1 MPNWT
6 RMTPPAAG
14 AFSATW
20 ITRIGGLVFALI
32 LGGAF
37 LVQSCFATVPTDPE
51 SLIEPEGIAGARA
64 GAQLGARV
72 QDLEQRAALDA
83 AAAEREL
90 ATSGA
95 ALGGAQLT
103 PAFNE
108 TTGEALPGPP
118 VPQTEGEAELR
129 EILRLEAIERRTRS
143 LRSAPVAITYRRPE
157 SGGLRTAAATA
168 AAEPTADALAQADA
182 PVDDSRASPPLIPE
196 PVSLMDTIQALQALD
211 AQQTAGAELDAG
223 RARPSGQQIQ
233 PPAVS
238 PLGSTDSTRVVQ
250 GDPLNP
256 AIVRAPNTP
265 PGWERVYEGSFLEAV
280 LVNQLNGD
288 FPGPVLAS
296 VAVPFYSADRQ
307 RIVIPR
313 GARVVGSASAVA
325 GQDQARLAVGF
336 HRLIFPD
343 GRWVSLAFRGLNQ
356 IGEGALKDHVNRH
369 YLSMFASVG
378 AVGIMSG
385 LTLRGSNPYA
395 GGMEGVRAG
404 AGQGLAQ
411 GATSILDRFLNRLP
425 TITIRAGHRL
435 RIWLTSD
442 VLVPR
447 PGETGPA
454 SDAGRYLPFGRSGPG
469 VSPDGPQ
476 RREGRRSR

>member
-1 MPNWT
+1 
-6 RMTPPAAG
+6 MTPPAAG

-32 LGGAF
+32 LAGAF
-37 LVQSCFATVPTDPE
+37 LVQSCFSTVPTDPE
-51 SLIEPEGIAGARA
+51 SLREPEGIAGDRA
-64 GAQLGARV
+64 TVQLGARV

-90 ATSGA
+90 ASSGV

-108 TTGEALPGPP
+108 TTGEPVPGPP

-143 LRSAPVAITYRRPE
+143 LRSAPVAITYRCPE
-157 SGGLRTAAATA
+157 TGGLAPT
-168 AAEPTADALAQADA
+168 AAEPTADA

-196 PVSLMDTIQALQALD
+196 PVSLMDTIQALQELD

-223 RARPSGQQIQ
+223 RARPSGRQIQ

-250 GDPLNP
+250 GDPVHP

-265 PGWERVYEGSFLEAV
+265 PGWERIYEGSFLEAV

-307 RIVIPR
+307 RMVIPR
-313 GARVVGSASAVA
+313 GARVIGSASAVA

-343 GRWVSLAFRGLNQ
+343 GRWVSLEFRGLNQ
-356 IGEGALKDHVNRH
+356 IGEGALKDQVNRH
-369 YLSMFASVG
+369 YVSMFASVG
-378 AVGIMSG
+378 AVGILSG
-385 LTLRGSNPYA
+385 LTLRGSNPYG

-469 VSPDGPQ
+469 VSSDGPQ

>member
-6 RMTPPAAG
+6 RLTAPAAG

-20 ITRIGGLVFALI
+20 ITRIGGLAFALI

-37 LVQSCFATVPTDPE
+37 LINSCFSTVPTDPE
-51 SLIEPEGIAGARA
+51 SLREPEGIAGDRA
-64 GAQLGARV
+64 TRQLGQRV
-72 QDLEQRAALDA
+72 QDIEQRAALDA

-90 ATSGA
+90 AATGA
-95 ALGGAQLT
+95 HLTGGHVT
-103 PAFNE
+103 PAFDP
-108 TTGEALPGPP
+108 TTGETLPDGAAGPIAAL
-118 VPQTEGEAELR
+118 TEDEAQLR
-129 EILRLEAIERRTRS
+129 EVLRLEAIERRTRS
-143 LRSAPVAITYRRPE
+143 LRSAPVVITYRRPDT
-157 SGGLRTAAATA
+157 GGRAAAAATA
-168 AAEPTADALAQADA
+168 AAEADA
-182 PVDDSRASPPLIPE
+182 PTDDRASTPIPPQ
-196 PVSLMDTIQALQALD
+196 PVSLLDTISALQELD

-223 RARPSGQQIQ
+223 GARPGGRQIQ

-238 PLGSTDSTRVVQ
+238 PLGSTDTARIPQ

-256 AIVRAPNTP
+256 AIVQTPNDP
-265 PGWERVYEGSFLEAV
+265 DGWERIYEGSFVEAV

-288 FPGPVLAS
+288 FPGPVLAA

-313 GARVVGSASAVA
+313 GARVVGSASATL
-325 GQDQARLAVGF
+325 GRDQERLAVGF

-343 GRWVSLAFRGLNQ
+343 GRWVTLQFHGLNQ
-356 IGEGALKDHVNRH
+356 IGEGALKDEVNRH
-369 YLSMFASVG
+369 YVSMFASVG
-378 AVGIMSG
+378 AVGIISG

-395 GGMEGVRAG
+395 GGAEGVRAG

-411 GATSILDRFLNRLP
+411 GATTILDRFLNRLP

-447 PGETGPA
+447 PA
-454 SDAGRYLPFGRSGPG
+454 
-469 VSPDGPQ
+469 
-476 RREGRRSR
+476 

>member
-1 MPNWT
+1 
-6 RMTPPAAG
+6 MTPPAAG

-32 LGGAF
+32 LAGAF
-37 LVQSCFATVPTDPE
+37 LVQSCFSTVPTDPE
-51 SLIEPEGIAGARA
+51 SLREPEGIAGDRA
-64 GAQLGARV
+64 TVQLGARV

-90 ATSGA
+90 ATQ
-95 ALGGAQLT
+95 GAQLTGGHVT

-108 TTGEALPGPP
+108 TTGETDGEAPAI
-118 VPQTEGEAELR
+118 VPLTEAEAELR
-129 EILRLEAIERRTRS
+129 EVLRLEAIERRTRS
-143 LRSAPVAITYRRPE
+143 LRSAPIAITYRRPDT
-157 SGGLRTAAATA
+157 GGLAPA
-168 AAEPTADALAQADA
+168 AAELTADAPAQADA
-182 PVDDSRASPPLIPE
+182 PVDENRASTPLIPE

-223 RARPSGQQIQ
+223 RALPSGLQIQ

-250 GDPLNP
+250 GDPVNP
-256 AIVRAPNTP
+256 AIVRSPNTP
-265 PGWERVYEGSFLEAV
+265 PGWERIYEGSFIEAV

-313 GARVVGSASAVA
+313 GARLIGSASAVA
-325 GQDQARLAVGF
+325 GQDQERLAVGF

-343 GRWVSLAFRGLNQ
+343 GRWVSLEFRGLNQ
-356 IGEGALKDHVNRH
+356 IGEGALKDQVNRH

-378 AVGIMSG
+378 AVGIISG
-385 LTLRGSNPYA
+385 LTLRGSDPYA

-411 GATSILDRFLNRLP
+411 GATTILDRFLNRLP

-454 SDAGRYLPFGRSGPG
+454 SDAGRYLPFGRSGLG
-469 VSPDGPQ
+469 VSPEGPQ
-476 RREGRRSR
+476 RSDGRRSR

>member
-1 MPNWT
+1 MANWT
-6 RMTPPAAG
+6 RLTAPAAG

-32 LGGAF
+32 LAGAF
-37 LVQSCFATVPTDPE
+37 LVQSCFSTVPTDPE
-51 SLIEPEGIAGARA
+51 SLREPEGIAGDRA
-64 GAQLGARV
+64 TVQLGARV

-90 ATSGA
+90 ATQGA
-95 ALGGAQLT
+95 GLGGAQLT

-118 VPQTEGEAELR
+118 VPLTEGEAELR
-129 EILRLEAIERRTRS
+129 EVLRLEAIERRTRS
-143 LRSAPVAITYRRPE
+143 LRSAPIAITYRRPE
-157 SGGLRTAAATA
+157 SGGLRTAAA
-168 AAEPTADALAQADA
+168 EPTADAPAQADA
-182 PVDDSRASPPLIPE
+182 PIDDRASTPLIPE

-211 AQQTAGAELDAG
+211 AQPTAGVELDAG
-223 RARPSGQQIQ
+223 RARPSGRQIQ

-238 PLGSTDSTRVVQ
+238 PLGSPDSARVAQ
-250 GDPLNP
+250 GDPVHP
-256 AIVRAPNTP
+256 AIVRAPTTP
-265 PGWERVYEGSFLEAV
+265 PGWERIYEGSFIEAV

-288 FPGPVLAS
+288 FPGPALAS

-307 RIVIPR
+307 RMVIPR
-313 GARVVGSASAVA
+313 GARVIGSASAVA

-343 GRWVSLAFRGLNQ
+343 GRWVSLEFRGLNQ
-356 IGEGALKDHVNRH
+356 IGEGALKDQVNRH
-369 YLSMFASVG
+369 YFSMFASVG

-385 LTLRGSNPYA
+385 LTLRGSNPYG
-395 GGMEGVRAG
+395 GGMEDVRAG

-454 SDAGRYLPFGRSGPG
+454 SDAGRDLPFGRSGPG

-476 RREGRRSR
+476 QREGRRSR

>member
-1 MPNWT
+1 
-6 RMTPPAAG
+6 MTPPAAG

-32 LGGAF
+32 LAGAF
-37 LVQSCFATVPTDPE
+37 LVQSCFSTVPTDPE
-51 SLIEPEGIAGARA
+51 SLREPVGIAGDRA
-64 GAQLGARV
+64 TVQLGARV

-90 ATSGA
+90 ATQ
-95 ALGGAQLT
+95 GAQLTGGHVT

-108 TTGEALPGPP
+108 TTGETDGEAPAI
-118 VPQTEGEAELR
+118 VPLTEAEAELR
-129 EILRLEAIERRTRS
+129 EVLRLEAIERRTRS
-143 LRSAPVAITYRRPE
+143 LRSAPIAITYRRPDT
-157 SGGLRTAAATA
+157 GGLAPA
-168 AAEPTADALAQADA
+168 AAEPTADAPAQADA
-182 PVDDSRASPPLIPE
+182 PVDDSRASPPLITE
-196 PVSLMDTIQALQALD
+196 PVSVMDTIQALQALD
-211 AQQTAGAELDAG
+211 AQQTAGAALDAG
-223 RARPSGQQIQ
+223 RALPSGLQIQ

-238 PLGSTDSTRVVQ
+238 PLGSTDHARVVQ

-256 AIVRAPNTP
+256 AIVRSPSSP
-265 PGWERVYEGSFLEAV
+265 PGWERIYEGSFLEAV

-313 GARVVGSASAVA
+313 GARLIGSASAVA

-343 GRWVSLAFRGLNQ
+343 GRWVSLEFRGLNQ

-369 YLSMFASVG
+369 YFSMFASVG

-411 GATSILDRFLNRLP
+411 GATTILDRFLNRLP

-447 PGETGPA
+447 PG
-454 SDAGRYLPFGRSGPG
+454 
-469 VSPDGPQ
+469 
-476 RREGRRSR
+476 

>member
-6 RMTPPAAG
+6 RLSAPAAG
-14 AFSATW
+14 TFSATW
-20 ITRIGGLVFALI
+20 ITRIGALVFALI

-37 LVQSCFATVPTDPE
+37 LMQSCFATVPTDPE
-51 SLIEPEGIAGARA
+51 SLIEPEEIAGDRA
-64 GAQLGARV
+64 GQQLGQRV
-72 QDLEQRAALDA
+72 QDIEQRAALDA

-90 ATSGA
+90 AATGA
-95 ALGGAQLT
+95 HLTGAHVT
-103 PAFNE
+103 PAFDP
-108 TTGEALPGPP
+108 TTGETLPGGAADPIAAL
-118 VPQTEGEAELR
+118 TEDEAQLR
-129 EILRLEAIERRTRS
+129 EVLRLEAIERRTRS
-143 LRSAPVAITYRRPE
+143 LRSAPVVITYRRPDT
-157 SGGLRTAAATA
+157 GGRAAAAATA
-168 AAEPTADALAQADA
+168 AAEADA
-182 PVDDSRASPPLIPE
+182 PTDDRASTPLPPQ
-196 PVSLMDTIQALQALD
+196 PVSLLDTISALQELD

-223 RARPSGQQIQ
+223 GALPGGRQIQ

-238 PLGSTDSTRVVQ
+238 PLGSTDTARIPQ

-256 AIVRAPNTP
+256 AIVQTPNDP
-265 PGWERVYEGSFLEAV
+265 DGWERIYEGSFIEAV

-288 FPGPVLAS
+288 FPGPVLAA
-296 VAVPFYSADRQ
+296 VAVPYYSADRQ

-313 GARVVGSASAVA
+313 GARVIGSASATL
-325 GQDQARLAVGF
+325 GRDQERLAIGF

-343 GRWVSLAFRGLNQ
+343 GRWVSLEFHGLNQ
-356 IGEGALKDHVNRH
+356 IGEGALKDEVNRH
-369 YLSMFASVG
+369 YVSMFASVG
-378 AVGIMSG
+378 AVGIISG

-395 GGMEGVRAG
+395 GGAEGVRAG

-447 PGETGPA
+447 PA
-454 SDAGRYLPFGRSGPG
+454 
-469 VSPDGPQ
+469 
-476 RREGRRSR
+476 

>member
-1 MPNWT
+1 
-6 RMTPPAAG
+6 MTPPAAG

-32 LGGAF
+32 LAGAF
-37 LVQSCFATVPTDPE
+37 LVQSCFSTVPTDPE

-90 ATSGA
+90 ASSGA

-157 SGGLRTAAATA
+157 TGGLSTAAATA
-168 AAEPTADALAQADA
+168 AAEPTADAPAQADA
-182 PVDDSRASPPLIPE
+182 AVDESRASTPLPTE
-196 PVSLMDTIQALQALD
+196 PVSVMQTIQALQALD

-223 RARPSGQQIQ
+223 RALPSGRQIQ

-238 PLGSTDSTRVVQ
+238 PLGSPDSARVVQ
-250 GDPLNP
+250 GDPVNP

-265 PGWERVYEGSFLEAV
+265 PGWERIYEGSFIEAV

-296 VAVPFYSADRQ
+296 VAVPFYSVDRQ

-313 GARVVGSASAVA
+313 GARVIGSASAVA
-325 GQDQARLAVGF
+325 GQGQERLAVGF

-343 GRWVSLAFRGLNQ
+343 GRWVSLEFRGLNQ
-356 IGEGALKDHVNRH
+356 IGEGALKDQVNRH

-378 AVGIMSG
+378 AVGIISG

-411 GATSILDRFLNRLP
+411 GATTILDRFLNRLP

-447 PGETGPA
+447 PG
-454 SDAGRYLPFGRSGPG
+454 
-469 VSPDGPQ
+469 
-476 RREGRRSR
+476 